1 MMMKKYDFQDE
12 AVDWLFEKTLAPASK
27 KTIVLNAPTGSGKT
41 VILIKYIDRL
51 LAVKRNLAVVWL
63 CPGKGDLEEQS
74 RGCFDYFLPSRQSFD
89 LNDALTSG
97 FEAGSTSFINWDKV
111 TKKDNKAI
119 TENEKDNLYD
129 KIKIAHNSGIKFLII
144 VDEEHSNNTAKAND
158 LLRYFDAI
166 HTVRVSATTVTSTDV
181 EYKEVDE
188 EAVIGAGLITEAI
201 SVNEGVVMN
210 SAQDDAIL
218 LELADAK
225 RQEIKKAYESLT
237 PKRKINPLVLIQF
250 PNGEPDKIKAVEQK
264 LDSMGYSRKNGMVA
278 AWLSGDKADIPD
290 NLVENDSDLAFLF
303 IKQAINTGWNCKRA
317 KILVKLREH
326 SKEAFQIQTIG
337 RIRRMP
343 EGHHYNIPVL
353 DMCYIYTFD
362 KEYQT
367 QLMRG
372 LDKAYIPSRLFLKEQ
387 YKDFTLPKELKDEDG
402 DTVDFATVYNQVRN
416 AFVEEFNLT
425 GDRELN
431 KQKFTSKGFKFGEDL
446 YDEIVAGVVTYAKEM
461 LDMKASLDTVTP
473 VSTTEHGFV
482 LRHVINDFKTIL
494 GIPYETMRAI
504 MDRLFCFKYKNR
516 DKLLRLN
523 MREYYAFVINN
534 EHEIKDVLR
543 KLIGSISGQGRIR
556 QVKEAEFHLP
566 VEELYPYDTAAK
578 DVELYQ
584 HSPYEGYSS
593 AFVTSNCRKSDP
605 EIDFEKHCERSNDVE
620 WFYKNGDKGIDY
632 LSVVY
637 QRTLGNSQSLF
648 YPDYVVKLN
657 DGTVWIIETKG
668 GQKGKQD
675 QNIDIKVL
683 SKFYA
688 FKDYAEKN
696 KINWGFV
703 RPMNG
708 ELYLNNTEYTKNIED
723 SRWVNLNNF
732 F

>member
-1 MMMKKYDFQDE
+1 MMKKYDFQEE
-12 AVDWLFEKTLAPASK
+12 AVEWLFEKTLDFTSR
-27 KTIVLNAPTGSGKT
+27 KTIVLNAPTGAGKT

-51 LAVKRNLAVVWL
+51 LTVKRNVAVVWL
-63 CPGKGDLEEQS
+63 YPGKGDLEEQS
-74 RGCFDYFLPSRQSFD
+74 RESFDYFLPSRQSLD
-89 LNDALTSG
+89 LNDVLSSG

-129 KIKIAHNSGIKFLII
+129 KIKIAHNAGIEFLII

-166 HTVRVSATTVTSTDV
+166 HIVRVSATTVTSKDV

-188 EAVIGAGLITEAI
+188 EAVIGEGLITKAI
-201 SVNEGVVMN
+201 SVNEGVLMD

-218 LELADAK
+218 IALADAK
-225 RQEIKKAYESLT
+225 RKEIKRAYENLI

-250 PNGEPDKIKAVEQK
+250 PNGEPEKIKAVEEK
-264 LDSMGYSRKNGMVA
+264 LNSMGYSRKNGMVA
-278 AWLSGDKADIPD
+278 AWLSGDKEDIPD
-290 NLVENDSDLAFLF
+290 NLVENNSELAFLF

-317 KILVKLREH
+317 KILVKLREN
-326 SKEAFQIQTIG
+326 SGEAFQIQTIG

-367 QLMRG
+367 KLMTG
-372 LDKAYIPSRLFLKEQ
+372 LDKAYIPSRLFLKDR

-402 DTVDFATVYNQVRN
+402 DTVDFATVYNQVRQ
-416 AFVEEFNLT
+416 AFVEEFGLT
-425 GDRELN
+425 GDREIN
-431 KQKFTSKGFKFGEDL
+431 KQKFAGKGFKFGEDL
-446 YDEIVAGVVTYAKEM
+446 YDEIVVGVVNYAKEM
-461 LDMKASLDTVTP
+461 LGMKASLDTVTP

-482 LRHVINDFKTIL
+482 LRHVINDFKIIL

-523 MREYYAFVINN
+523 MREYYAFIINN
-534 EHEIKDVLR
+534 EHGIKEVLR
-543 KLIGSISGQGRIR
+543 KLIGSITGQGRIR

-566 VEELYPYDTAAK
+566 VEELYPYDVAAK

-584 HSPYEGYSS
+584 HSPYDGYSS
-593 AFVTSNCRKSDP
+593 AFVTSNCRKSAP
-605 EIDFEKHCERSNDVE
+605 EIDFERHCEHSDSVE

-637 QRTLGNSQSLF
+637 QGTLGKSQSLF

-675 QNIDIKVL
+675 QNIDIKIL

-708 ELYLNNTEYTKNIED
+708 ELYLNNTEYTRNID
-723 SRWVNLNNF
+723 DPKWVNLNKF

>member
-1 MMMKKYDFQDE
+1 
-12 AVDWLFEKTLAPASK
+12 
-27 KTIVLNAPTGSGKT
+27 
-41 VILIKYIDRL
+41 
-51 LAVKRNLAVVWL
+51 
-63 CPGKGDLEEQS
+63 
-74 RGCFDYFLPSRQSFD
+74 
-89 LNDALTSG
+89 
-97 FEAGSTSFINWDKV
+97 
-111 TKKDNKAI
+111 
-119 TENEKDNLYD
+119 
-129 KIKIAHNSGIKFLII
+129 
-144 VDEEHSNNTAKAND
+144 
-158 LLRYFDAI
+158 
-166 HTVRVSATTVTSTDV
+166 
-181 EYKEVDE
+181 
-188 EAVIGAGLITEAI
+188 
-201 SVNEGVVMN
+201 MN

-225 RQEIKKAYESLT
+225 RKEI
-237 PKRKINPLVLIQF
+237 RKTYKELGKGINPLVLIQF
-250 PNGEPDKIKAVEQK
+250 PNGEPDKIKAVEEK
-264 LDSMGYSRKNGMVA
+264 LAKMQYTRDNGMVA

-290 NLVENDSDLAFLF
+290 DLVENDSELAFLF

-326 SKEAFQIQTIG
+326 SNEAFQIQTIG

-416 AFVEEFNLT
+416 AFIEEFNLT
-425 GDRELN
+425 GDRDLN
-431 KQKFTSKGFKFGEDL
+431 KQKFVGKGFKFGEDL

-504 MDRLFCFKYKNR
+504 LDRMFCFKYKNR

-523 MREYYAFVINN
+523 MREYYAFIINN
-534 EHEIKDVLR
+534 EHEIKDVLK

-605 EIDFEKHCERSNDVE
+605 EIDFERHCEHSDSVE

-637 QRTLGNSQSLF
+637 QGTLVFHPLINSTF
-648 YPDYVVKLN
+648 
-657 DGTVWIIETKG
+657 
-668 GQKGKQD
+668 
-675 QNIDIKVL
+675 
-683 SKFYA
+683 
-688 FKDYAEKN
+688 
-696 KINWGFV
+696 
-703 RPMNG
+703 
-708 ELYLNNTEYTKNIED
+708 
-723 SRWVNLNNF
+723 
-732 F
+732 

>member
-12 AVDWLFEKTLAPASK
+12 AVDWLFEKTLDPASK

-51 LAVKRNLAVVWL
+51 LAVKRNIAVVWL

-74 RGCFDYFLPSRQSFD
+74 RGSFDYFLPSRQSFD

-129 KIKIAHNSGIKFLII
+129 KIKIAHNSGIEFLII

-188 EAVIGAGLITEAI
+188 EAVIGEGLITEAI

-225 RQEIKKAYESLT
+225 RKEIQKAYKDLG
-237 PKRKINPLVLIQF
+237 KRINPLVLIQF
-250 PNGEPDKIKAVEQK
+250 PNGEPDKIKAVEEK
-264 LDSMGYSRKNGMVA
+264 LAKLQYTRENGMVA

-326 SKEAFQIQTIG
+326 SNEAFQIQTIG

-343 EGHHYNIPVL
+343 EGHHYNNPVL

-523 MREYYAFVINN
+523 MREYYAFIINN

-556 QVKEAEFHLP
+556 QVN
-566 VEELYPYDTAAK
+566 Y
-578 DVELYQ
+578 
-584 HSPYEGYSS
+584 
-593 AFVTSNCRKSDP
+593 
-605 EIDFEKHCERSNDVE
+605 
-620 WFYKNGDKGIDY
+620 
-632 LSVVY
+632 
-637 QRTLGNSQSLF
+637 
-648 YPDYVVKLN
+648 
-657 DGTVWIIETKG
+657 
-668 GQKGKQD
+668 
-675 QNIDIKVL
+675 
-683 SKFYA
+683 
-688 FKDYAEKN
+688 
-696 KINWGFV
+696 
-703 RPMNG
+703 
-708 ELYLNNTEYTKNIED
+708 
-723 SRWVNLNNF
+723 
-732 F
+732 

>member
-12 AVDWLFEKTLAPASK
+12 AVDWLFEKTLDPASK

-41 VILIKYIDRL
+41 VILIKYIDKL
-51 LAVKRNLAVVWL
+51 LAVKRNIAVVWL

-74 RGCFDYFLPSRQSFD
+74 RNSFDYFLPSRQSFD
-89 LNDALTSG
+89 LNDAMTSG

-119 TENEKDNLYD
+119 TENEKDSLYD
-129 KIKIAHNSGIKFLII
+129 KIKISHNSGIEFIII

-188 EAVIGAGLITEAI
+188 EAVIGEGLITEAI

-225 RQEIKKAYESLT
+225 RKEIQKAYKDLG
-237 PKRKINPLVLIQF
+237 KRINPLVLIQF
-250 PNGEPDKIKAVEQK
+250 PNGEPDKIKTVEQK

-317 KILVKLREH
+317 KILVKLRE
-326 SKEAFQIQTIG
+326 SSGNENFQIQTIG

-343 EGHHYNIPVL
+343 EGVHYNIPVL
-353 DMCYIYTFD
+353 DMCYIYTYD
-362 KEYQT
+362 KKYQT

-425 GDRELN
+425 GDREFN
-431 KQKFTSKGFKFGEDL
+431 KQKFTSKGFRFGEDL

-523 MREYYAFVINN
+523 MREYYAFIINN

-556 QVKEAEFHLP
+556 HVKEAEFHLP

-605 EIDFEKHCERSNDVE
+605 EIDFEKHCERSDDVE

-637 QRTLGNSQSLF
+637 QGTLGNSQSLF

-723 SRWVNLNNF
+723 SRWVKLNNF

>member
-12 AVDWLFEKTLAPASK
+12 AVDWLFEKTLDPASK

-41 VILIKYIDRL
+41 VILIKYIDKL
-51 LAVKRNLAVVWL
+51 LAVKRNIAVVWL

-74 RGCFDYFLPSRQSFD
+74 RNSFDYFLPSRQSFD
-89 LNDALTSG
+89 LNDAMTSG

-129 KIKIAHNSGIKFLII
+129 KIKIAHNSGIEFLII

-317 KILVKLREH
+317 KILVKLRE
-326 SKEAFQIQTIG
+326 SSGNENFQIQTIG

-343 EGHHYNIPVL
+343 EGVHYNIPVL
-353 DMCYIYTFD
+353 DMCYI
-362 KEYQT
+362 
-367 QLMRG
+367 
-372 LDKAYIPSRLFLKEQ
+372 
-387 YKDFTLPKELKDEDG
+387 
-402 DTVDFATVYNQVRN
+402 
-416 AFVEEFNLT
+416 
-425 GDRELN
+425 
-431 KQKFTSKGFKFGEDL
+431 
-446 YDEIVAGVVTYAKEM
+446 
-461 LDMKASLDTVTP
+461 
-473 VSTTEHGFV
+473 
-482 LRHVINDFKTIL
+482 
-494 GIPYETMRAI
+494 
-504 MDRLFCFKYKNR
+504 
-516 DKLLRLN
+516 
-523 MREYYAFVINN
+523 
-534 EHEIKDVLR
+534 
-543 KLIGSISGQGRIR
+543 
-556 QVKEAEFHLP
+556 
-566 VEELYPYDTAAK
+566 
-578 DVELYQ
+578 
-584 HSPYEGYSS
+584 
-593 AFVTSNCRKSDP
+593 
-605 EIDFEKHCERSNDVE
+605 
-620 WFYKNGDKGIDY
+620 
-632 LSVVY
+632 
-637 QRTLGNSQSLF
+637 
-648 YPDYVVKLN
+648 
-657 DGTVWIIETKG
+657 
-668 GQKGKQD
+668 
-675 QNIDIKVL
+675 
-683 SKFYA
+683 
-688 FKDYAEKN
+688 
-696 KINWGFV
+696 
-703 RPMNG
+703 
-708 ELYLNNTEYTKNIED
+708 
-723 SRWVNLNNF
+723 
-732 F
+732 

>member
-1 MMMKKYDFQDE
+1 MMKKYDFQDE

>member
-1 MMMKKYDFQDE
+1 MMKQYDFQDE
-12 AVDWLFEKTLAPASK
+12 AVDWLFEKTLDSASK

-41 VILIKYIDRL
+41 VILIKYIDKL

-74 RGCFDYFLPSRQSFD
+74 RGSFDYFLPSRQSFD

-129 KIKIAHNSGIKFLII
+129 KIKIAHNSGIGFLII

-166 HTVRVSATTVTSTDV
+166 HIVRVSATTVTSTDV

-188 EAVIGAGLITEAI
+188 EAVIGEGLITEAI

-225 RQEIKKAYESLT
+225 RKEIQKAYKDLE
-237 PKRKINPLVLIQF
+237 KRINPLVLIQF
-250 PNGEPDKIKAVEQK
+250 PNGEPDKIKVVEQK
-264 LDSMGYSRKNGMVA
+264 LNSMGYSRKNGMVA

-290 NLVENDSDLAFLF
+290 NLVENDSALAFLF

-326 SKEAFQIQTIG
+326 SNEAFQIQTIG

-416 AFVEEFNLT
+416 AFVEKFNLT

-431 KQKFTSKGFKFGEDL
+431 KQKFASKGFKFGEDL
-446 YDEIVAGVVTYAKEM
+446 YDGIVAGVVTYAKEM
-461 LDMKASLDTVTP
+461 LDMKVSLDTVTP

-523 MREYYAFVINN
+523 MREYYAFIINN

-605 EIDFEKHCERSNDVE
+605 EIAFERHCEQSNDVE

-637 QRTLGNSQSLF
+637 QERLGNSQSLF

-688 FKDYAEKN
+688 FKNYAEKN

-723 SRWVNLNNF
+723 LRWVNLNNF

>member
-1 MMMKKYDFQDE
+1 MQNLSQQKRQRMLDFLEQIKSSSDDE
-12 AVDWLFEKTLAPASK
+12 
-27 KTIVLNAPTGSGKT
+27 KT
-41 VILIKYIDRL
+41 VIAINEIENELVEKKYGLIWEKHIEQVDEDIKTNVPVFTEVEDRAILSGVDDSCNFLLEGDNLHSLKLLEKTHAGKIDCIYIDPPYNTGNEDFIYDDSFISADDDYRHSLWLSFMSERLTIARRL
-51 LAVKRNLAVVWL
+51 LSKRGFIFICIDDKEASQLKLL
-63 CPGKGDLEEQS
+63 CDEIFGEQ
-74 RGCFDYFLPSRQSFD
+74 FYEKTDYIQ
-89 LNDALTSG
+89 
-97 FEAGSTSFINWDKV
+97 V
-111 TKKDNKAI
+111 
-119 TENEKDNLYD
+119 
-129 KIKIAHNSGIKFLII
+129 
-144 VDEEHSNNTAKAND
+144 
-158 LLRYFDAI
+158 I

-188 EAVIGAGLITEAI
+188 EAVIGEGLITEAI

-225 RQEIKKAYESLT
+225 RKEIQKAYKDLG
-237 PKRKINPLVLIQF
+237 KRINPLVLIQF
-250 PNGEPDKIKAVEQK
+250 PNGEPDKIKAVEEK
-264 LDSMGYSRKNGMVA
+264 LAKMQYTRENGMVA

-326 SKEAFQIQTIG
+326 SKETFQIQTIG

-504 MDRLFCFKYKNR
+504 MDRLFCFKYKN
-516 DKLLRLN
+516 
-523 MREYYAFVINN
+523 I
-534 EHEIKDVLR
+534 
-543 KLIGSISGQGRIR
+543 
-556 QVKEAEFHLP
+556 VK
-566 VEELYPYDTAAK
+566 
-578 DVELYQ
+578 
-584 HSPYEGYSS
+584 
-593 AFVTSNCRKSDP
+593 
-605 EIDFEKHCERSNDVE
+605 
-620 WFYKNGDKGIDY
+620 
-632 LSVVY
+632 
-637 QRTLGNSQSLF
+637 
-648 YPDYVVKLN
+648 
-657 DGTVWIIETKG
+657 
-668 GQKGKQD
+668 
-675 QNIDIKVL
+675 
-683 SKFYA
+683 
-688 FKDYAEKN
+688 
-696 KINWGFV
+696 
-703 RPMNG
+703 
-708 ELYLNNTEYTKNIED
+708 
-723 SRWVNLNNF
+723 
-732 F
+732 